1 MAKQA
6 YETKSQ
12 LTGNDCM
19 TAFEKMT
26 PEEQAE
32 ISSIVRQVI
41 GKLNKRHTGFSAMG
55 MGEGSAL
62 ELIAKLGI
70 FISQQERTKT
80 AQDALAYLNQNTR
93 K

>member
-6 YETKSQ
+6 YETRSQ

-80 AQDALAYLNQNTR
+80 AQDALANLNGNQN
-93 K
+93 